1 MTSIH
6 PTAIVSP
13 KAEIGRDVVIGPYT
27 TIGDGVIIQDEV
39 EVVSHC
45 VIEGPTEI
53 GAGSQVFPFASLGL
67 VPQDLK
73 FHGERSSLKIGERNT
88 IREHVTMHR
97 GTESGGGITCIG
109 DENLFMVGVH
119 VAHDCQVGNHVILSN
134 VTSLG
139 GHVHVEDDAIL
150 GAHVGVHQFC
160 RIGRY
165 AFVGAYSVLVKD
177 ALPYARSWG
186 NHAKCFGPNVVGLR
200 RKGFTSEQIRTIHR
214 AFRLLLQ
221 SKLNTS
227 QAVEAMRSELDGEP
241 EIDYLIHFIESS
253 ERGVAK

>member
-1 MTSIH
+1 MRTIH

-13 KAEIGRDVVIGPYT
+13 KAELGQNVTVGPYA
-27 TIGDGVIIQDEV
+27 TIGD
-39 EVVSHC
+39 EVVIHDDVEIVSHV

-53 GAGSQVFPFASLGL
+53 GAGCKIFPFTSIGVA
-67 VPQDLK
+67 PQDLK
-73 FHGERSSLKIGERNT
+73 YRGERSYLKIGERNT

-97 GTESGGGITCIG
+97 GTEGGGGVTRVG
-109 DENLFMVGVH
+109 HDNVFMVGTH
-119 VAHDCQVGNHVILSN
+119 VAHDCQIGNHVIMAN
-134 VTSLG
+134 VASLG
-139 GHVHVEDDAIL
+139 GHVTIEDHATL

-165 AFVGAYSVLVKD
+165 AFVGAYAVLVKD
-177 ALPYARSWG
+177 ALPYATTWG
-186 NHAKCFGPNVVGLR
+186 NHATCYGPNVVGLR
-200 RKGFTSEQIRTIHR
+200 RKGFASEQIHVIHQ

-227 QAVEAMRSELDGEP
+227 QAVEAIRAQLGGRP
-241 EIDYLIHFIESS
+241 EIDYLIEFIETS